1 MKNLKMLSMMFGC
14 VAALCATFS
23 SCTSDDGPK
32 SLTKE
37 EVQTADIVGS
47 GGGEGLWNF
56 SYGANAEF
64 ADMAVEVLQ
73 EYGFQEKNNEC
84 NRN

>member
-1 MKNLKMLSMMFGC
+1 M
-14 VAALCATFS
+14 
-23 SCTSDDGPK
+23 
-32 SLTKE
+32 
-37 EVQTADIVGS
+37 QTADIVGS